1 MWEEKYMTH
10 EDWAVDRLHTSPC
23 PVRLP
28 AAAAPGRVPHN
39 YLTTIENLA
48 LELERWV
55 RAAEQLEATRP
66 LIEATRA
73 CTAGRDALSGELET
87 RDLTVDIRRDTEP
100 HQEIGVDRDQGAA
113 GPGGSISLRAT
124 STRTSAIWELALP
137 PGAMATV

>member
-1 MWEEKYMTH
+1 MRTGQWTGCT
-10 EDWAVDRLHTSPC
+10 R
-23 PVRLP
+23 RP
-28 AAAAPGRVPHN
+28 AQFGFPQQLLLQDV

-73 CTAGRDALSGELET
+73 CTAGRDTLSGELET

-100 HQEIGVDRDQGAA
+100 HQEIGIDRDQGAA

>member
-1 MWEEKYMTH
+1 MRTGQWTGCT
-10 EDWAVDRLHTSPC
+10 R
-23 PVRLP
+23 RP
-28 AAAAPGRVPHN
+28 AQFGFPQQLLQDVN
-39 YLTTIENLA
+39 LTTIENLA
-48 LELERWV
+48 LELERWA
-55 RAAEQLEATRP
+55 RASEQLEATRP

-87 RDLTVDIRRDTEP
+87 RDVTVDIRRDTEP

-124 STRTSAIWELALP
+124 STRTSAMWELALP

>member
-1 MWEEKYMTH
+1 MTH

-48 LELERWV
+48 LELERCV
-55 RAAEQLEATRP
+55 RAAEQLEATQ
-66 LIEATRA
+66 ATRA

-87 RDLTVDIRRDTEP
+87 RDVTVDIRRDTEP
-100 HQEIGVDRDQGAA
+100 HQEIGVHLDQGAA